1 MQARIKTKFGELVI
15 DFETEDELKK
25 KINSV
30 NIKNVSQIV
39 GSVVE
44 KSKVQIKVLSEFKD
58 LYTVDEKGI
67 RLLKFPKDKRDQIRL
82 VLFLAG
88 IPLNAAEITYA
99 TGIKNP
105 KSLTKTKDFEQ
116 NSDGTVIINSD
127 GRKEVVEKII
137 PILRPKVENNV

>member
-1 MQARIKTKFGELVI
+1 MQVRIKTDFGEIVI
-15 DFETEDELKK
+15 DFETEEELKN
-25 KINSV
+25 KINSI

-44 KSKVQIKVLSEFKD
+44 KSQAKIKVLGEFKD
-58 LYTVDEKGI
+58 LYTVDDKGI

-88 IPLNAAEITYA
+88 IPLSAAEISYA

-116 NSDGTVIINSD
+116 NSDGLVTINTD

-137 PILRPKVENNV
+137 PILRPQGESNV